1 MANAS
6 GPIVE
11 VTWSV
16 DRDIVDTFDAW
27 LAQHIEEL
35 LHSPEIAT
43 AEVYEPE
50 DDEQGRAHRV
60 THYFFVCD
68 ADLEQYLASQAE
80 AGADSASNRFAGQF
94 EATRRI
100 LRHTDVVDGE
110 LKPVELCLNCGTVL
124 GGQYC
129 GKCGQRASS
138 RLISVWELLR
148 DAFGDLLEL
157 DSRLWRTLIPLLAR
171 PGRLT
176 RDYLEGRRARFM
188 PPFRMYLVL
197 SIVFFLVAFFDP
209 REELGILFEPAAP
222 STTQNEEN
230 ASEADRIRAEV
241 LRDLAAEGIIVADP
255 GAEDAAGA
263 NSGAEAAPDSRELT
277 ISLSSDGEPDGEPDE
292 DCDIEEMDM
301 SEWPVWL
308 SSRLTEERLRVV
320 CDRVIADDGR
330 ALFRKLLD
338 NVPVALFALLPL
350 MALVLKVLYPLS
362 KRYYVEHLLFV
373 VHFHAFV
380 FLILTLQIL
389 FSRLGS
395 FTRMPETPVDVTI
408 FAVSLYVPVYLY
420 KALRRVYEQG
430 HPFTTVKFLIMIFA
444 YFTGLLI
451 MFGLAGLFA
460 AFSI

>member
-16 DRDIVDTFDAW
+16 DREIIEAFDSW
-27 LAQHIEEL
+27 LAQHIQEMR
-35 LHSPEIAT
+35 HSPGIAA
-43 AEVYEPE
+43 AEVYEQD
-50 DDEQGRAHRV
+50 DDEQGGARRV
-60 THYFFVCD
+60 THYVFVCD
-68 ADLEQYLASQAE
+68 ADLEQYLAGQAE
-80 AGADSASNRFAGQF
+80 ANAQSAIGHFEGRF

-100 LRHTDVVDGE
+100 LRHADVVDGE
-110 LKPVELCLNCGTVL
+110 RKPVEICLNCGTVL

-129 GKCGQRASS
+129 GNCGQRAAS

-188 PPFRMYLVL
+188 PPFRTYLVL

-222 STTQNEEN
+222 ATNQVQDR
-230 ASEADRIRAEV
+230 ASET
-241 LRDLAAEGIIVADP
+241 
-255 GAEDAAGA
+255 
-263 NSGAEAAPDSRELT
+263 APDSREVT
-277 ISLSSDGEPDGEPDE
+277 ISFSADEEPGE
-292 DCDIEEMDM
+292 DCDIDDMDM

-308 SSRLTEERLRVV
+308 SSRLTEERLKVA

-330 ALFRKLLD
+330 AFLKKLLD
-338 NVPVALFALLPL
+338 NVPAALFVLLPL
-350 MALVLKVLYPLS
+350 MALALKVLYPLS

-373 VHFHAFV
+373 VHFHAFA

-389 FSRLGS
+389 FARLGS
-395 FTRMPETPVDVTI
+395 LTRMPDSSGYRPGALTRPVTD
-408 FAVSLYVPVYLY
+408 
-420 KALRRVYEQG
+420 
-430 HPFTTVKFLIMIFA
+430 TTFVGTVWLD
-444 YFTGLLI
+444 
-451 MFGLAGLFA
+451 
-460 AFSI
+460 

>member
-16 DRDIVDTFDAW
+16 DREIVEAFDSW
-27 LAQHIEEL
+27 LAQHCQEM
-35 LHSPEIAT
+35 LHSPGIAR
-43 AEVYEPE
+43 AEVYEQD
-50 DDEQGRAHRV
+50 DDEQGDARRV
-60 THYFFVCD
+60 THYFFACD
-68 ADLEQYLASQAE
+68 ADLEQYLAGQAE
-80 AGADSASNRFAGQF
+80 ADAQSASDRFEGRF

-100 LRHTDVVDGE
+100 LRHADVVDGE
-110 LKPVELCLNCGTVL
+110 LKPVEFCLNCGTVL

-129 GKCGQRASS
+129 GNCGQRAAN

-188 PPFRMYLVL
+188 PPFRTYLVL

-209 REELGILFEPAAP
+209 REELGILFELAAP
-222 STTQNEEN
+222 STTQNLDS
-230 ASEADRIRAEV
+230 ASE
-241 LRDLAAEGIIVADP
+241 L
-255 GAEDAAGA
+255 DAAGA
-263 NSGAEAAPDSRELT
+263 DAGDETAPDSRELT
-277 ISLSSDGEPDGEPDE
+277 IGFSNDGEPDE
-292 DCDIEEMDM
+292 NCDVDAFDM
-301 SEWPVWL
+301 SEFPVWL
-308 SSRLTEERLRVV
+308 SSRLTVERLKVA
-320 CDRVIADDGR
+320 CDRVTADDGR
-330 ALFRKLLD
+330 AFLKKLLD
-338 NVPVALFALLPL
+338 NVPAALFVLLPL
-350 MALVLKVLYPLS
+350 MALALKVLYPLS

-373 VHFHAFV
+373 IHFHAFV
-380 FLILTLQIL
+380 FLTLTLQIL
-389 FSRLGS
+389 FARLGS
-395 FTRMPETPVDVTI
+395 LTRMPETPIDVTI

-430 HPFTTVKFLIMIFA
+430 HLFTTLKFLILMFA

-451 MFGLAGLFA
+451 MFGLVALFA

>member
-16 DRDIVDTFDAW
+16 DREIVEAFDLW
-27 LAQHIEEL
+27 LAQHVQEM
-35 LHSPEIAT
+35 LHSPGIAA
-43 AEVYEPE
+43 AEVYEQ
-50 DDEQGRAHRV
+50 DNDEQGGARRV

-68 ADLEQYLASQAE
+68 ADLEQYLAGQSE
-80 AGADSASNRFAGQF
+80 ANAQSASHLFEGRF

-100 LRHTDVVDGE
+100 LRHADIVDSE
-110 LKPVELCLNCGTVL
+110 PNPVEICLNCGTVL

-129 GKCGQRASS
+129 GNCGQRAAS

-157 DSRLWRTLIPLLAR
+157 DSRLWRTLIPLLTR

-188 PPFRMYLVL
+188 PPFRTYLVL

-222 STTQNEEN
+222 STTQNQER
-230 ASEADRIRAEV
+230 ASESDDIRDEAPRDVAEG
-241 LRDLAAEGIIVADP
+241 GIIVADP
-255 GAEDAAGA
+255 
-263 NSGAEAAPDSRELT
+263 N
-277 ISLSSDGEPDGEPDE
+277 GEPDE
-292 DCDIEEMDM
+292 DCDIDEMDM

-308 SSRLTEERLRVV
+308 SSRLTEDRLRVM
-320 CDRVIADDGR
+320 CDRVTADDGN
-330 ALFRKLLD
+330 AFIKKLLD
-338 NVPVALFALLPL
+338 NVPAALFVLLPL

-373 VHFHAFV
+373 LHFHAFA
-380 FLILTLQIL
+380 FLTLTLQIL
-389 FSRLGS
+389 FTRLGS
-395 FTRMPETPVDVTI
+395 LTRMPETPIDVTI

-430 HPFTTVKFLIMIFA
+430 HLFTSLKFLILIFA
-444 YFTGLLI
+444 YFTGLMI
-451 MFGLAGLFA
+451 MFGLVALFA

>member
-16 DRDIVDTFDAW
+16 DREIVEAFDAW
-27 LAQHIEEL
+27 LAQHIQEM
-35 LHSPEIAT
+35 LHSPGIAA
-43 AEVYEPE
+43 AEVYEQE
-50 DDEQGRAHRV
+50 DDKQGGARRV

-68 ADLEQYLASQAE
+68 ADLEQYLAGQSE
-80 AGADSASNRFAGQF
+80 ADAQSASDLFEGRF
-94 EATRRI
+94 EATRRV
-100 LRHTDVVDGE
+100 LRHADVVDGE
-110 LKPVELCLNCGTVL
+110 LKPIEFCLNCGTVL

-129 GKCGQRASS
+129 GNCGQRAAS

-157 DSRLWRTLIPLLAR
+157 DSRLWRTLIPLLVR

-188 PPFRMYLVL
+188 PPFRTYLVL
-197 SIVFFLVAFFDP
+197 SIVFFLVAFFDL

-222 STTQNEEN
+222 STTQNQEG
-230 ASEADRIRAEV
+230 ASESDDVRDEA
-241 LRDLAAEGIIVADP
+241 LRDLAEAGIIVADP
-255 GAEDAAGA
+255 NKENAAGA
-263 NSGAEAAPDSRELT
+263 NSGDETAPDSRELT
-277 ISLSSDGEPDGEPDE
+277 ISFSTDGEPDE
-292 DCDIEEMDM
+292 DCDIDEMDM

-308 SSRLTEERLRVV
+308 SSRLTEERLRVM
-320 CDRVIADDGR
+320 CDRVTADDGS
-330 ALFRKLLD
+330 AFFEKLLD
-338 NVPVALFALLPL
+338 NVPAALFVLLPL

-373 VHFHAFV
+373 IHFHAFA
-380 FLILTLQIL
+380 FLTLTLQIL
-389 FSRLGS
+389 FARLGS
-395 FTRMPETPVDVTI
+395 LTRMPETPIDVTI

-430 HPFTTVKFLIMIFA
+430 HLFTSLKFLMLMFA
-444 YFTGLLI
+444 YFTGLMI
-451 MFGLAGLFA
+451 MFGLVALFA